1 MFEDRLEKGAGVS
14 PVDKLGCR
22 DVPGTG
28 NRQGKG
34 PKAGAPQAFT
44 TTRGAQCL
52 TECEEGTAG
61 LWLGLCLSET
71 HTWKP

>member
-14 PVDKLGCR
+14 PVDKLECR

-28 NRQGKG
+28 NRQAKG
-34 PKAGAPQAFT
+34 LKAGAPQAFM
-44 TTRGAQCL
+44 TTRGARCL
-52 TECEEGTAG
+52 TEREESRAV
-61 LWLGLCLSET
+61 LWLELCLSET

>member
-14 PVDKLGCR
+14 PVDKLGCG
-22 DVPGTG
+22 DVPGTE

-34 PKAGAPQAFT
+34 LKAGAPQAFT
-44 TTRGAQCL
+44 TTRGVRCL
-52 TECEEGTAG
+52 PEREESTAG
-61 LWLGLCLSET
+61 LWLELRLSKT